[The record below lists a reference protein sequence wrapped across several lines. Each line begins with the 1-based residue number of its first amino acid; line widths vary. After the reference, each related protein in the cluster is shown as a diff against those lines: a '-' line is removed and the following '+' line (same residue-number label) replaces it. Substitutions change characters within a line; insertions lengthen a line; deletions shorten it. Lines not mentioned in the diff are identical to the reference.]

1 MTGRYTKGMRDFV
14 TIKRSRHEAVVL
26 ETYQNVKMSSHCRTN
41 HLPISS
47 SYFLVLLYVYIQN
60 EQESLVQV
68 HSSQKLKAKF
78 NQSEWV
84 FFFSYIFRDR
94 IYLSKKITERQP
106 KSMVR
111 KGTKQRTREKGT

>member
-1 MTGRYTKGMRDFV
+1 MFYTEMTGRYTKGTRDFV

-84 FFFSYIFRDR
+84 FFFVHFQ
-94 IYLSKKITERQP
+94 RQNLLI
-106 KSMVR
+106 
-111 KGTKQRTREKGT
+111 